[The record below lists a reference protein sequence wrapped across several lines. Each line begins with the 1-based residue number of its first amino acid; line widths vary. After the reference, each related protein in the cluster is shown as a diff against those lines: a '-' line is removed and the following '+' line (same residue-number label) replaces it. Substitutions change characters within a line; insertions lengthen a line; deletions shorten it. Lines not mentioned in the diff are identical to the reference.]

1 MGDSEADDDDDDD
14 GDCELEMGA
23 VAPASHRAHS
33 PEHDAV
39 SRPGVSPKVP
49 AGQRTGAAV
58 PASQKDPGGQITAV
72 AFVEP
77 DGQNQPAVHGPEHVA
92 VICPVVSPN
101 EPASHGVLAAGVV
114 QKNPTGLQHGRK
126 KLD

>member
-1 MGDSEADDDDDDD
+1 MDDSEADADA
-14 GDCELEMGA
+14 DCELEMNA
-23 VAPASHRAHS
+23 VAPAPQRAHS

-49 AGQRTGAAV
+49 AGQSTGAAA
-58 PASQKDPGGQITAV
+58 PASQYDPGGQTTAV

-77 DGQNQPAVHGPEHVA
+77 DGQNQPAAHGPAHVA
-92 VICPVVSPN
+92 LNCPGESPKK
-101 EPASHGVLAAGVV
+101 PAAQGVLAAGVT

-126 KLD
+126 ELG